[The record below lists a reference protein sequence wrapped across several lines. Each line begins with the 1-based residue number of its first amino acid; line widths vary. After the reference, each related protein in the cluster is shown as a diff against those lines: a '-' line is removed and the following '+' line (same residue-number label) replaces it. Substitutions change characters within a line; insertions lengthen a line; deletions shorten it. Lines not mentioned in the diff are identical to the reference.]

1 MHHKVGTKPYAC
13 NYQTYSKSKGTLTTI
28 SYEEQG
34 AISMVDNIGKCPAM
48 GGNADGKGIAW
59 MAKGVDEG
67 KDAGLSGA
75 GIVVAS
81 APVVAAIVAT
91 AFF

>member
-1 MHHKVGTKPYAC
+1 MMHHKVGTKPYAC

-34 AISMVDNIGKCPAM
+34 AASMGGNIGKCPAT
-48 GGNADGKGIAW
+48 GGKADGKGIAW
-59 MAKGVDEG
+59 MVKGVNKRTTMCGGGDEG

-75 GIVVAS
+75 G
-81 APVVAAIVAT
+81 
-91 AFF
+91 F